1 LIYTLELLELGRSAS
16 TRSVFIPRFQPSCH
30 KMLLNP
36 SHPPSDGSSDSF
48 RHPSLNLL
56 ERNPSLSDSLLAECD
71 YDLEEVSAIIEPVL
85 KAPQRCQRS
94 TFYIQ
99 AVTAGCVTFL
109 ATNLI
114 ERQITEVTPV
124 SSSWL
129 IGRSRV
135 CAIQVPHKSV
145 SRCHAVIGHYPSGFY
160 ITDLGSLNG
169 TWVNEQCLTA
179 ADRTALQDGDLIQM
193 GAVQIEFFLSARS
206 RMSWGSEETVG

>member
-1 LIYTLELLELGRSAS
+1 MQWSVLDRSLGDHWIDS
-16 TRSVFIPRFQPSCH
+16 RFQPPYY

-36 SHPPSDGSSDSF
+36 SDSSSNC
-48 RHPSLNLL
+48 S
-56 ERNPSLSDSLLAECD
+56 NPSFQLLAHQPALSESLLDE
-71 YDLEEVSAIIEPVL
+71 YELEDVSALMAPVL

-94 TFYIQ
+94 KRYIQ
-99 AVTAGCVTFL
+99 AVTAGCVAFL
-109 ATNLI
+109 ATNAI
-114 ERQITEVTPV
+114 EPHVTEVTPV

-169 TWVNEQCLTA
+169 TWVNEQRLNP
-179 ADRTALQDGDLIQM
+179 ADRTALKDGDLIQF
-193 GAVQIEFFLSARS
+193 GAVQVEFFLSIRGK
-206 RMSWGSEETVG
+206 MMGESEETIG